1 MAEQETGV
9 DQATG
14 WTKARESGSLWQ
26 LKFMRLLASRPPSLI
41 YVPLLWGIA
50 LVFAIDKRRLS
61 TRASIAFLTRILGRA
76 PTLLERMRHARTFS
90 HAFFDRVRL
99 LGRGVEQFTVSTRG
113 AEPIQD
119 LVNQGKGAVLL
130 GAHYGSFEALR
141 ALDRELPG
149 LSVRYMMFTQHAS
162 KSTGIL
168 EGINPDVSEK
178 IIALENG
185 PMAMIQVSDAL
196 SRGEFVAI
204 LGDRLPDATV
214 RAKQDVSF
222 LGDDIEVP
230 LSPYLTAMAAR
241 VPIILSFARWESRD
255 HYAAEF
261 TQFYDG
267 EPVPRPERA
276 EAAAH
281 MAQDY
286 AKALEGWCRVD
297 PYNWFNFFDIW
308 RR

>member
-1 MAEQETGV
+1 MS
-9 DQATG
+9 G
-14 WTKARESGSLWQ
+14 WIKARESGSLWQ

-41 YVPLLWGIA
+41 YVPLLWVIS
-50 LVFAIDKRRLS
+50 LIFAIDKRRLS

-76 PTLLERMRHARTFS
+76 PTLIERMRHARTFS
-90 HAFFDRVRL
+90 HVFFDRVRL
-99 LGRGVEQFTVSTRG
+99 LGRGVHQFSVSTRG
-113 AEPIQD
+113 AEPIQE

-149 LSVRYMMFTQHAS
+149 LSVRYMMFTQHAG
-162 KSTGIL
+162 KSTSIL
-168 EGINPDVSEK
+168 EGINPEVSEK

-196 SRGEFVAI
+196 SSGEFVAI

-222 LGDDIEVP
+222 LGDDIQVP

-241 VPIILSFARWESRD
+241 VPIILSFARWESKD

-267 EPVPRPERA
+267 APVPRSERA
-276 EAAAH
+276 SAAAC

>member
-1 MAEQETGV
+1 MAEQSSPPEHP
-9 DQATG
+9 AG
-14 WTKARESGSLWQ
+14 WTKAKEAGSLWQ
-26 LKFMRLLASRPPSLI
+26 LKFMRQLANKPPGLL
-41 YVPLLWGIA
+41 YVPLLWLIS
-50 LVFAIDKRRLS
+50 LVFALDQRRLS
-61 TRASIAFLTRILGRA
+61 TRASIAFLSRVLGRK
-76 PTLLERMRHARTFS
+76 PTLPERMRHSRTFS
-90 HAFFDRVRL
+90 YAFFDRVRL
-99 LGRGVEQFTVSTRG
+99 LGRGVEQFSVSLQG
-113 AEPIQD
+113 GD
-119 LVNQGKGAVLL
+119 LVKDLVRQGKGAVLL

-149 LSVRYMMFTQHAS
+149 LTVRYLMFTQHAE
-162 KSTGIL
+162 KSTSIL
-168 EGINPDVSEK
+168 ENINPELHEK
-178 IIALENG
+178 IIPLENG

-196 SRGEFVAI
+196 SSGEFVAI

-241 VPIILSFARWESRD
+241 VPIILSFARWEARD
-255 HYAAEF
+255 RYAAEF
-261 TQFYDG
+261 TPFYDG
-267 EPVPRPERA
+267 APVPRPARA
-276 EAAAH
+276 KAAAD

-286 AKALEGWCRVD
+286 ANALEDWCRTD